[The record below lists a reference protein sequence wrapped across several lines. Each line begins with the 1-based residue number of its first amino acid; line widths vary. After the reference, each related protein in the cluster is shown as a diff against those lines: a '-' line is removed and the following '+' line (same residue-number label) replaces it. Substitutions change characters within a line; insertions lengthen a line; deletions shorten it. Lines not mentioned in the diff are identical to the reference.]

1 MTDKYEI
8 DFVNIINIFIKKR
21 YYILISILI
30 FIFIGI
36 YNLSSATYK
45 YRVQLQIF
53 PVKENNSLS
62 LVNTSF
68 SLTSVLRGSSSTNLR
83 VGKFELYKAVFHSKL
98 LANEILKDIDLMKTV
113 FPGEWDIE
121 NQKWKKPELSRLS
134 NFKNAIKE
142 FINMPIY
149 YPSEPNEE
157 RVYNILKEFRF
168 DTNDDNQLTTVYVD
182 TDRPEVYK
190 ILLEKLNLTADK
202 ILRKKQIE
210 RTTSHINFVSELLP
224 KTKQTNQRLSLIQTL
239 TQQQKQLMLA
249 SSNLPYSAEIF
260 SDIFQQEKHVSPIA
274 RNFLFIYLLFG
285 TFIGL
290 IVALILNH
298 FDKRK

>member
-1 MTDKYEI
+1 M
-8 DFVNIINIFIKKR
+8 
-21 YYILISILI
+21 
-30 FIFIGI
+30 
-36 YNLSSATYK
+36 
-45 YRVQLQIF
+45 
-53 PVKENNSLS
+53 
-62 LVNTSF
+62 
-68 SLTSVLRGSSSTNLR
+68 
-83 VGKFELYKAVFHSKL
+83 
-98 LANEILKDIDLMKTV
+98 
-113 FPGEWDIE
+113 
-121 NQKWKKPELSRLS
+121 
-134 NFKNAIKE
+134 
-142 FINMPIY
+142 
-149 YPSEPNEE
+149 
-157 RVYNILKEFRF
+157 
-168 DTNDDNQLTTVYVD
+168 
-182 TDRPEVYK
+182 
-190 ILLEKLNLTADK
+190 NLTADK